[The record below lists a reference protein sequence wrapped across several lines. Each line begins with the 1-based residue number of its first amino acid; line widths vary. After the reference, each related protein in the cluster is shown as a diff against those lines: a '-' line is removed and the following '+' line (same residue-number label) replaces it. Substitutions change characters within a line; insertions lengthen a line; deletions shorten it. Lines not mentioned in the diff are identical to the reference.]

1 MNTYP
6 LVAREMPLAT
16 AMPAIPLAFI
26 HPGLS
31 LSQILAIVWAHRRL
45 SILIVLLVCSITA
58 LALAFW
64 PRTYTATTALMVNYE
79 VNDPSNGKELPV
91 MQVSNYIATQV
102 ELMQSPSVLLTV
114 VDRLNLTRDE
124 DYARG
129 FRGDTGTLRDW
140 VAAKVAKAL
149 TVAQSPLGSQLI
161 YATYAAD
168 NAAAAAQVAN
178 MVADVYRE
186 QDAARSAGPPAER
199 ARRYAQQLAGLKD
212 KVNEAQREVTAFHQ
226 RNSVID
232 EGNKTNN
239 DVLFLGTLEQRLQEA
254 QNARQIAEARAAVD
268 PSVSDQALSS
278 VQVQTLSAQLATQ
291 ELRHAQLSRAYTQAY
306 PDLRESQSQVQDT
319 RRLLASAVQGYS
331 ANATA
336 ALNLAR
342 RLEQSLQ
349 RAVSDQRAKVLV
361 QGRLRDESA
370 KNLLELESAQ
380 SVYKRALDGYDQI
393 MFATGHRATNIS
405 VVSAAT
411 APVSAAKPKVLSVL
425 LLGGIAAVFF
435 GLGIPLAS
443 ELFNR
448 RVRCRDDV
456 ERQHGVPVLVEFGRL
471 PRRIAT

>member
-6 LVAREMPLAT
+6 LVAREMPLAP
-16 AMPAIPLAFI
+16 AIPAIPLAFI

-239 DVLFLGTLEQRLQEA
+239 DVVFLGTLEQRLQEA

-291 ELRHAQLSRAYTQAY
+291 ELRHSQLSRAYTQAY

-393 MFATGHRATNIS
+393 MFATGHRASNIS